1 MKDQL
6 LLMVTV
12 IVFIS
17 TFIRL
22 FLYSLAP
29 CSVISN
35 SFGTLWTVAHQA
47 PLSMG
52 FFRQKYWSVLPFPPP
67 GGLRNPGIK
76 PVSPALA
83 GGFFYHWVTWEAFV
97 LVSWISNTT
106 GFLRLDW
113 EGKSLKIQDTL
124 FYYDKKSGL
133 KKNKSECALSWTCQ
147 PVFSWITFKSL
158 GGTGSYVNIWKWH
171 HLAWI
176 LISISSCT
184 GTGKICS

>member
-6 LLMVTV
+6 LLIVIV

-17 TFIRL
+17 TFIGL
-22 FLYSLAP
+22 VLHSLAP

-35 SFGTLWTVAHQA
+35 SFATHWTVAHQA

-67 GGLRNPGIK
+67 GGLPNPGIK

-83 GGFFYHWVTWEAFV
+83 GGFFYHWVTWEASI
-97 LVSWISNTT
+97 LVSWISITT

-124 FYYDKKSGL
+124 FYYDRKSRF
-133 KKNKSECALSWTCQ
+133 KKNKSECARSWTCQ
-147 PVFSWITFKSL
+147 SIFL
-158 GGTGSYVNIWKWH
+158 G
-171 HLAWI
+171 
-176 LISISSCT
+176 
-184 GTGKICS
+184 